1 MCLSFDASGISA
13 PARPLN
19 HDHWATEVIKPNL
32 TCWFCAIVQAPFG
45 ENQRDFLSTKSHAEQ
60 RCAYVFQN
68 LPESVDEILY
78 LGLAM
83 ILWADLGWKKQSETI
98 IKWMVLGLQVLSQK
112 RTDLPF
118 LFIYKP

>member
-1 MCLSFDASGISA
+1 ML
-13 PARPLN
+13 
-19 HDHWATEVIKPNL
+19 
-32 TCWFCAIVQAPFG
+32 
-45 ENQRDFLSTKSHAEQ
+45 

-83 ILWADLGWKKQSETI
+83 ILWAVFVWKQSETI

-118 LFIYKP
+118 LSIHKP